1 MGDGDSVDFVPVVFG
16 VAGLISTCK
25 ISFFEGLMNNGEDGL
40 EMGTGGNFR
49 NDATVSFKNVDLGDN
64 DIAENLWMGFL

>member
-1 MGDGDSVDFVPVVFG
+1 MGDSDGVDFIPVVFG
-16 VAGLISTCK
+16 ATGFIGSYK